1 MVLSGKEKRL
11 EYMSI
16 LIWLQTN
23 LYKLGAVL
31 GVVFAIYLKGR
42 KSGSKSAEKKAIK
55 ANKKTEERIDD
66 AIEKSHS
73 GGAAW
78 RDRLRDLD

>member
-1 MVLSGKEKRL
+1 
-11 EYMSI
+11 MSI

-42 KSGSKSAEKKAIK
+42 KSGSKSGPKYL
-55 ANKKTEERIDD
+55 NL
-66 AIEKSHS
+66 
-73 GGAAW
+73 G
-78 RDRLRDLD
+78 LNQDLHI

>member
-1 MVLSGKEKRL
+1 
-11 EYMSI
+11 MSI

-55 ANKKTEERIDD
+55 ANKKTDRIYFFKN
-66 AIEKSHS
+66 I
-73 GGAAW
+73 GTCF
-78 RDRLRDLD
+78 L